1 MSQGT
6 HDLSSCIRRV
16 VTYTRE
22 PTQVV
27 WPQEAEITDFGS
39 VDDPINLSHAAVRK
53 PSPTGGGGGTGVS
66 LSLGKL
72 GRRLE
77 GLLSGLPT
85 WRFLPW
91 GQWGGDTQNSLPATL
106 NAHSSS
112 TIEGLQSIESLI
124 FP

>member
-39 VDDPINLSHAAVRK
+39 VDDPVNLSYAAARK
-53 PSPTGGGGGTGVS
+53 PSPTGGRRGGGDRGVPVPWKAREKARWS
-66 LSLGKL
+66 VVRTANLEIPALGPV
-72 GRRLE
+72 GR
-77 GLLSGLPT
+77 
-85 WRFLPW
+85 
-91 GQWGGDTQNSLPATL
+91 
-106 NAHSSS
+106 
-112 TIEGLQSIESLI
+112 
-124 FP
+124 

>member
-39 VDDPINLSHAAVRK
+39 VDDPVNLSYAAAGR
-53 PSPTGGGGGTGVS
+53 GGQGCPCP
-66 LSLGKL
+66 
-72 GRRLE
+72 LE
-77 GLLSGLPT
+77 SSG
-85 WRFLPW
+85 
-91 GQWGGDTQNSLPATL
+91 
-106 NAHSSS
+106 
-112 TIEGLQSIESLI
+112 EG
-124 FP
+124 